1 MDILQ
6 REVPLDKGF
15 GPKGLLTR
23 LTEHFP
29 YSFSLYSLV
38 FSFLMSNP
46 FSSDL
51 PSIYIFLLVGYESY
65 RCAKKM
71 AFHKGF
77 LSLLIEIM
85 GYHTTI
91 LLPFL
96 TIITIGWI
104 VKLENHM

>member
-51 PSIYIFLLVGYESY
+51 PSIYIFLLVGYEWFFSNNPRVGGTRLDY
-65 RCAKKM
+65 
-71 AFHKGF
+71 
-77 LSLLIEIM
+77 SWQSWD
-85 GYHTTI
+85 
-91 LLPFL
+91 PFWEQEL
-96 TIITIGWI
+96 
-104 VKLENHM
+104 KY